1 MRKGLTFLPRVALA
15 ALLVLP
21 LPAIASPHANTVV
34 AVVNGEEITLGHM
47 ILSRATLPAQY
58 QQLPPDVLYNA
69 ILDQLIQ
76 QTALKQVLHGEVPRY
91 VELSLENE
99 ARSLLAAD
107 VIENVMEK
115 SSHEEDL
122 LAAYDAEYSTGDG
135 GDEFNASHILLE
147 SEEEANVIKL
157 ELDAGADFA
166 TLAKERSTGPSGPS
180 GGELGWFSKGR
191 MVPAFEEAVLKL
203 KSGEISAPVQT
214 QFGWHVIILNE
225 RRKTAAPEFEAVRE
239 ELATRLQNLAVE
251 ARVNELTTAAK
262 IERPVIEDLDPAIL
276 QNLDLVRN

>member
-21 LPAIASPHANTVV
+21 LPALASPHANTVV

-47 ILSRATLPAQY
+47 ILSRATLPTQY

-76 QTALKQVLHGEVPRY
+76 QTALKQALHGEMPRY

-107 VIENVMEK
+107 VIESVMEK
-115 SSHEEDL
+115 AAHEEDL

-135 GDEFNASHILLE
+135 GDEFNASHILVE
-147 SEEEANVIKL
+147 TEEDANIIKL

-191 MVPAFEEAVLKL
+191 MVPEFEQAVINL
-203 KSGEISAPVQT
+203 KSGEISDPVQT

-239 ELATRLQNLAVE
+239 ELATQLQNLAVE

-276 QNLDLVRN
+276 QNLDLIRN